1 MKIFMFH
8 QICFQPTRCVLV
20 QATTKFDGQN
30 TSANQNKGKAIWA
43 LLLNLGPAE
52 HTGPYFWFACMHR
65 ENKQFFVPTNF
76 EIVPQGLVF
85 GIKTSFFVMQAFYPR
100 KAKNL
105 YMGNPPNLFTTYLFS
120 YFFVLCSEVTDRFAL
135 YFSFSCSFYIPKGQ
149 LISKCLFGVF
159 NFPKRRTKTI

>member
-105 YMGNPPNLFTTYLFS
+105 YMGNPPTYLLLIYFLTFLCYVVKLQTDLLFTFPFHVLYTYLKVS
-120 YFFVLCSEVTDRFAL
+120 
-135 YFSFSCSFYIPKGQ
+135 
-149 LISKCLFGVF
+149 
-159 NFPKRRTKTI
+159 